1 LLGLQRR
8 KIPVGNPD
16 QFFGIATQL
25 TEQLERGKDG
35 HNGIEKGKYTSFYLT
50 DSLLAP
56 DNLYFPNQTS
66 IVFPDRETGVKTPWP
81 EHV

>member
-1 LLGLQRR
+1 
-8 KIPVGNPD
+8 
-16 QFFGIATQL
+16 
-25 TEQLERGKDG
+25 LERGKDG